1 MKTLIIH
8 PKDKSTQ
15 FLDIVYEPIP
25 NKTIITGGIT
35 KEEVVKLIE
44 EHDRVMMCGHGAPM
58 GLFSVGQFKNT
69 GGFIIDHTMV
79 DILSKKDNSIFIW
92 CNADQFVNRFKLKGF
107 YSGMFISEVGE
118 AYYCGLPGTKQDVV
132 DESNFGFC
140 ELLSECINEPHDV
153 MYCRF
158 NWFNIGC
165 GGKGSRNVTLFFA
178 RRLRWLQ
185 LVSDF
190 LFGEL
195 TQEATAGPQGGN
207 CLAKKMKIILVYSSI
222 SSIFV

>member
-1 MKTLIIH
+1 VCSS
-8 PKDKSTQ
+8 D
-15 FLDIVYEPIP
+15 
-25 NKTIITGGIT
+25 
-35 KEEVVKLIE
+35 LIE

-140 ELLSECINEPHDV
+140 ELL
-153 MYCRF
+153 
-158 NWFNIGC
+158 
-165 GGKGSRNVTLFFA
+165 
-178 RRLRWLQ
+178 
-185 LVSDF
+185 
-190 LFGEL
+190 
-195 TQEATAGPQGGN
+195 
-207 CLAKKMKIILVYSSI
+207 I
-222 SSIFV
+222 SKL

>member
-1 MKTLIIH
+1 MLYLCTNKFDKYMKTLIIH

-35 KEEVVKLIE
+35 KEEVRKLIE

-58 GLFSVGQFKNT
+58 GLFSVGQFKNS

-92 CNADQFVNRFKLKGF
+92 CNADKFVDHFKLKGF

-118 AYYCGLPGTKQDVV
+118 AYYCGLPGTKQDEV

-153 MYCRF
+153 MYETIIK
-158 NWFNIGC
+158 NY
-165 GGKGSRNVTLFFA
+165 GKIAEENPVALYNHN
-178 RRLRWLQ
+178 RLYL
-185 LVSDF
+185 
-190 LFGEL
+190 
-195 TQEATAGPQGGN
+195 
-207 CLAKKMKIILVYSSI
+207 SI
-222 SSIFV
+222 